1 MARWLMIV
9 ALLAISAGQ
18 AAAQDYRSRWD
29 SYADEQRRQ
38 EQWNRDLERQ
48 RFEQQ
53 QRDALD
59 RQRREMDEMRRQ
71 QEERM
76 SRCNRASAVTICY

>member
-1 MARWLMIV
+1 MVRWLMMV
-9 ALLAISAGQ
+9 AVLVIAAP
-18 AAAQDYRSRWD
+18 AAAQDYRSRD
-29 SYADEQRRQ
+29 DLYEQEQRRQ

-53 QRDALD
+53 QRDAID

-71 QEERM
+71 QDERA
-76 SRCNRASAVTICY
+76 SRCNNASAVTICY